1 MREFLSEHGIP
12 FEDRNIRKDPAAR
25 ASLLAL
31 TGEVS
36 VPLLIVGDE
45 RILGFDQPAMERALG
60 LA

>member
-1 MREFLSEHGIP
+1 MREFLSEHGIS

-25 ASLLAL
+25 ASLLEL